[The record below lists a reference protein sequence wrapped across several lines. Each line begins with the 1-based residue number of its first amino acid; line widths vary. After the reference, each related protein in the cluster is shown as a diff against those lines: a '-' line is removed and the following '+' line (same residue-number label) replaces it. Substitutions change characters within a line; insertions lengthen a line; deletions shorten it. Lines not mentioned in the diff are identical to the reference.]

1 MFGVRTTASRSEPA
15 ATAAAYTPLG
25 VHLVG
30 SLPLASPESAFRVM
44 AANLGD
50 RLRRLPDGETGPRS
64 DWIVWQYP
72 VLSSRPEFEVGPP
85 VAGFYRPLPRLQLR
99 PGVDPAGLHFG
110 SLGYAAAARAS
121 YREFAVLK
129 RDGVVPAGCRFQVCL
144 PTPLAPISAF
154 VALPD
159 QARVEPPYEARMMAE
174 LDEILAGIPADQ
186 LGIQWDTNFEFG
198 MLEGAFPTWFEDV
211 KAGILERLLR
221 ISRRVP
227 AEVELGFHLC
237 YGDTLQGFHR
247 EPRDLGRLVE
257 IANALSASLGRPLS
271 WIHMPISRERTDTKF
286 YAPLEQLNLRPE
298 TELYLGLLYP
308 EDGPDGARRRVAA
321 AREFLGGFGVATECG
336 WGRRAPA
343 MVSSCGRV

>member
-1 MFGVRTTASRSEPA
+1 GC
-15 ATAAAYTPLG
+15 
-25 VHLVG
+25 
-30 SLPLASPESAFRVM
+30 
-44 AANLGD
+44 
-50 RLRRLPDGETGPRS
+50 
-64 DWIVWQYP
+64 
-72 VLSSRPEFEVGPP
+72 
-85 VAGFYRPLPRLQLR
+85 
-99 PGVDPAGLHFG
+99 
-110 SLGYAAAARAS
+110 AAAARAS

-247 EPRDLGRLVE
+247 EPRDLGRPEE
-257 IANALSASLGRPLS
+257 IATALSAGLGR
-271 WIHMPISRERTDTKF
+271 
-286 YAPLEQLNLRPE
+286 
-298 TELYLGLLYP
+298 
-308 EDGPDGARRRVAA
+308 ARRH
-321 AREFLGGFGVATECG
+321 REGGAGGPSA
-336 WGRRAPA
+336 GRRASPE
-343 MVSSCGRV
+343 SPTRSGCGRTSTPPAASTTAWTTTAGIGTSTPPSSSWRAHSRRATCWSTTRAAPGSCSTGCGCASSTARSG